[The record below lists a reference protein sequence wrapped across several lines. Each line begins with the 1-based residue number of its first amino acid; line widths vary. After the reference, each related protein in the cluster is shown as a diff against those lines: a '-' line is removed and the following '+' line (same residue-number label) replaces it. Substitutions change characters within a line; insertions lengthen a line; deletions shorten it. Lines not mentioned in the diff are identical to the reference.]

1 MCPLYPFHLVL
12 LYLCLLLPLL
22 FAIVEGSEEL
32 FANWKVT
39 FLPNK
44 VDKLMQFN
52 STEVRLRCE
61 DCPVPQGYDDL
72 KLNLA
77 AYSHYPAVGSL
88 DSSLAEA
95 RHEYEI
101 GGGLFGGG
109 GGAPEVTSE
118 IVIDVKGLGGSAN
131 WSVPFNVTGNFL
143 GFATVKGRFVR
154 AGDKE
159 QEVVAEAEDLQV
171 SVQRKKTPQSK
182 VRNREMHF
190 LFTN

>member
-32 FANWKVT
+32 FSGWKVS
-39 FLPNK
+39 FMPRN
-44 VDKLMQFN
+44 VEKLKQFN
-52 STEVRLRCE
+52 STEVRLHCE
-61 DCPVPQGYDDL
+61 DCVVPQGYEDL

-77 AYSHYPAVGSL
+77 AYSHYPSVASL
-88 DSSLAEA
+88 DSDLAEA
-95 RHEYEI
+95 KHEYEL

-109 GGAPEVTSE
+109 GGEPEVASE
-118 IVIDVKGLGGSAN
+118 IVIDVQGLGKD
-131 WSVPFNVTGNFL
+131 WSVAFNVTGNFL

-154 AGDKE
+154 GGSVEEEK
-159 QEVVAEAEDLQV
+159 EVVAQADLPV

-182 VRNREMHF
+182 VR
-190 LFTN
+190 